1 MKMIV
6 MKSGLRAVLA
16 GATALAALTLAGCGG
31 SAANGTGGGKLDVV
45 ASFYPLEFIARTVG
59 GDAVNVTT
67 LTAPGVEPHDLELT
81 PKQVGEIAGAKLVV
95 FEKNLQPAVD
105 EAVEQNAKDAGFD
118 IAPAAQLEATGA
130 DFEEHEEGTAAPAA
144 HKDNALDP
152 HFWLDPVRYAA
163 VVKAVEE
170 KLASVDSANAAGY
183 HERAKALLDQV
194 GKLDTEFKTGLASC
208 KLKTFVTSHE
218 AFAYLAKRYGLTM
231 VGIAGFTPDAEP
243 APAAHTEDALDP
255 HFWLDPVRYAEVV
268 NAVTEK
274 LVATDSA
281 NAEGYH
287 ARAKTLLAEI
297 GKLNADFKTGLADC
311 RLKTFVTSHQA
322 FAYLAKRYGLTMVG
336 IAGFTPDAEPT
347 PARIKEVQDIV
358 KAQHVTTIFYEE
370 LVSPKV
376 AETIARDVGVQTAV
390 LSPIEGL
397 SDANSQETY
406 LTLMQENLQELRKAN
421 GCS

>member
-1 MKMIV
+1 MR
-6 MKSGLRAVLA
+6 SSTRAVVA
-16 GATALAALTLAGCGG
+16 GATALAALTLVGCGG
-31 SAANGTGGGKLDVV
+31 STASGSGDGKLDVV
-45 ASFYPLEFIARTVG
+45 TSFYPLEFIARSVG
-59 GDAVNVTT
+59 GDAVHVTT

-81 PKQVGEIAGAKLVV
+81 PKQVGHVATANLVV
-95 FEKNLQPAVD
+95 YEKGLQPAVD
-105 EAVEQNAKDAGFD
+105 EAIDQNAKDAGFD
-118 IAPAAQLEATGA
+118 VAPAAQLEATGA
-130 DFEEHEEGTAAPAA
+130 DFEEH
-144 HKDNALDP
+144 
-152 HFWLDPVRYAA
+152 
-163 VVKAVEE
+163 
-170 KLASVDSANAAGY
+170 
-183 HERAKALLDQV
+183 Q
-194 GKLDTEFKTGLASC
+194 
-208 KLKTFVTSHE
+208 
-218 AFAYLAKRYGLTM
+218 
-231 VGIAGFTPDAEP
+231 EP
-243 APAAHTEDALDP
+243 GGAAPAAHTEDALDP

-287 ARAKTLLAEI
+287 TRAKTLLAEI
-297 GKLNADFKTGLADC
+297 GKLNTDFKTGLADC

-358 KAQHVTTIFYEE
+358 KAQQVTTIFYEE

-406 LTLMQENLQELRKAN
+406 LTLMRQNLQELQKAN
-421 GCS
+421 SCA

>member
-6 MKSGLRAVLA
+6 MRSSLRAVVA
-16 GATALAALTLAGCGG
+16 GAIAVATVTLAGCGG
-31 SAANGTGGGKLDVV
+31 SSTGGSGNGKLDVV
-45 ASFYPLEFIARTVG
+45 ASFYPLEFIARSVG

-81 PKQVGEIAGAKLVV
+81 PKQVGTIAGAKLVV
-95 FEKNLQPAVD
+95 YEKNLQPAVD
-105 EAVEQNAKDAGFD
+105 EAVAQNAKDAGFD
-118 IAPAAQLEATGA
+118 VAPAANLEATGA
-130 DFEEHEEGTAAPAA
+130 DFEEHPNSGAAPAA
-144 HKDNALDP
+144 HTANALDP

-170 KLASVDSANAAGY
+170 KLA
-183 HERAKALLDQV
+183 
-194 GKLDTEFKTGLASC
+194 
-208 KLKTFVTSHE
+208 
-218 AFAYLAKRYGLTM
+218 
-231 VGIAGFTPDAEP
+231 
-243 APAAHTEDALDP
+243 
-255 HFWLDPVRYAEVV
+255 
-268 NAVTEK
+268 
-274 LVATDSA
+274 ATDSA

-287 ARAKTLLAEI
+287 ARAKTLLAEV
-297 GKLNADFKTGLADC
+297 GRLDTEYKTGLADC
-311 RLKTFVTSHQA
+311 TLKTFVTSHQA

-347 PARIKEVQDIV
+347 PSRIKEVQDIV

-376 AETIARDVGVQTAV
+376 AETIARDVGVKTAV

-397 SDANSQETY
+397 SDANSKETY

-421 GCS
+421 SCA

>member
-6 MKSGLRAVLA
+6 MRSSTRAAVA
-16 GATALAALTLAGCGG
+16 GAAILAALTLIGCGG
-31 SAANGTGGGKLDVV
+31 STTSGSADGKLDVV
-45 ASFYPLEFIARTVG
+45 TSFYPLEFIARSVG
-59 GDAVNVTT
+59 GDAVTVTT

-81 PKQVGEIAGAKLVV
+81 PKQVGSVASAKLVV
-95 FEKNLQPAVD
+95 YEKGLQPAVD
-105 EAVEQNAKDAGFD
+105 EAVEQDAKDAGFD
-118 IAPAAQLEATGA
+118 VAPAAKLEATGA
-130 DFEEHEEGTAAPAA
+130 DLEENGGAAPAA
-144 HKDNALDP
+144 HT
-152 HFWLDPVRYAA
+152 
-163 VVKAVEE
+163 
-170 KLASVDSANAAGY
+170 
-183 HERAKALLDQV
+183 Q
-194 GKLDTEFKTGLASC
+194 
-208 KLKTFVTSHE
+208 
-218 AFAYLAKRYGLTM
+218 
-231 VGIAGFTPDAEP
+231 
-243 APAAHTEDALDP
+243 DALDP
-255 HFWLDPVRYAEVV
+255 HFWLDPVRYADVV

-281 NAEGYH
+281 NAEAYH
-287 ARAKTLLAEI
+287 ARAKTLLTEI
-297 GKLNADFKTGLADC
+297 GKLDTDYKTGLATC
-311 RLKTFVTSHQA
+311 TLKTFVTSHQA

-358 KAQHVTTIFYEE
+358 KAQQVTTIFYEE

-406 LTLMQENLQELRKAN
+406 LTLMRGNLQELRKAN

>member
-1 MKMIV
+1 MR
-6 MKSGLRAVLA
+6 SGLRAVLA

-31 SAANGTGGGKLDVV
+31 SANGTGNGSGGGKLDVV

-95 FEKNLQPAVD
+95 FEKDLQPAVD
-105 EAVEQNAKDAGFD
+105 EAVQQNAKDAGFD
-118 IAPAAQLEATGA
+118 VAPAAQLEDTGA
-130 DFEEHEEGTAAPAA
+130 NFEQHGADPAA

-163 VVKAVEE
+163 VVKAVED
-170 KLASVDSANAAGY
+170 KLASLDSANAAGY

-194 GKLDTEFKTGLASC
+194 GKLDTAYKTGLASC

-218 AFAYLAKRYGLTM
+218 
-231 VGIAGFTPDAEP
+231 
-243 APAAHTEDALDP
+243 
-255 HFWLDPVRYAEVV
+255 
-268 NAVTEK
+268 
-274 LVATDSA
+274 
-281 NAEGYH
+281 
-287 ARAKTLLAEI
+287 
-297 GKLNADFKTGLADC
+297 
-311 RLKTFVTSHQA
+311 A

-376 AETIARDVGVQTAV
+376 AETIAKDVGVQTAV

-397 SDANSQETY
+397 SDANSKETY
-406 LTLMQENLQELRKAN
+406 LTLMQENLQELQKAN
-421 GCS
+421 GCQ

>member
-6 MKSGLRAVLA
+6 MRSSTRAVVA
-16 GATALAALTLAGCGG
+16 GATALAAALTLAGCGG
-31 SAANGTGGGKLDVV
+31 DDTASGSGGGKLDVV

-95 FEKNLQPAVD
+95 YEKDLQPAVD

-118 IAPAAQLEATGA
+118 VAPAAKLEATGA
-130 DFEEHEEGTAAPAA
+130 DFEEHEEGEEGEGSATPSGTAKPAAYTAAG
-144 HKDNALDP
+144 NEALDP

-163 VVKAVEE
+163 VVQAVTD
-170 KLASVDSANAAGY
+170 KLVETDSANADGY
-183 HERAKALLDQV
+183 KARAKTLLDEV
-194 GKLDTEFKTGLASC
+194 GTLDSDFKTGLANC

-218 AFAYLAKRYGLTM
+218 
-231 VGIAGFTPDAEP
+231 
-243 APAAHTEDALDP
+243 
-255 HFWLDPVRYAEVV
+255 
-268 NAVTEK
+268 
-274 LVATDSA
+274 
-281 NAEGYH
+281 
-287 ARAKTLLAEI
+287 
-297 GKLNADFKTGLADC
+297 
-311 RLKTFVTSHQA
+311 A

-358 KAQHVTTIFYEE
+358 KKQGVTTIFYEE

-376 AETIARDVGVQTAV
+376 AETIARDVGVKTAV

-397 SDANSQETY
+397 SDANSKETY
-406 LTLMQENLQELRKAN
+406 LTLMRENLQELRKAN
-421 GCS
+421 SCA

>member
-1 MKMIV
+1 MR
-6 MKSGLRAVLA
+6 SGLRAIVA
-16 GATALAALTLAGCGG
+16 GATALAAVTLAGCGG
-31 SAANGTGGGKLDVV
+31 APGDGRTDGKLDVV
-45 ASFYPLEFIARTVG
+45 TSFYPLEFIARSIG
-59 GDAVNVTT
+59 GDSVHVTT

-81 PKQVGEIAGAKLVV
+81 PKQVGSIAEAKLVV

-105 EAVEQNAKDAGFD
+105 EAVDQNAKDAGFD

-130 DFEEHEEGTAAPAA
+130 DFEEHQAGAAVPAA

-170 KLASVDSANAAGY
+170 KLAGVDSANAAGY
-183 HERAKALLDQV
+183 HQRAKTLL
-194 GKLDTEFKTGLASC
+194 GRISRLDTAYRTGLANC
-208 KLKTFVTSHE
+208 RLTTFVTSHE

-243 APAAHTEDALDP
+243 
-255 HFWLDPVRYAEVV
+255 
-268 NAVTEK
+268 
-274 LVATDSA
+274 
-281 NAEGYH
+281 
-287 ARAKTLLAEI
+287 
-297 GKLNADFKTGLADC
+297 
-311 RLKTFVTSHQA
+311 
-322 FAYLAKRYGLTMVG
+322 
-336 IAGFTPDAEPT
+336 TPT
-347 PARIKEVQDIV
+347 RIKEVQDLV

-376 AETIARDVGVQTAV
+376 AETIANDVGVKAAV

-397 SDANSQETY
+397 SDANSKDTY
-406 LTLMQENLQELRKAN
+406 LTLMQRNLQELRTAN